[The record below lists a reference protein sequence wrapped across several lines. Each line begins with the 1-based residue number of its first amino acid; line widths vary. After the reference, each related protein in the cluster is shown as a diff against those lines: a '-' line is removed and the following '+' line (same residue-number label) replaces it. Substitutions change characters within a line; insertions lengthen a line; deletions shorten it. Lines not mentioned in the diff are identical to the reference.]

1 MINRIYRLT
10 APKVFGV
17 EFEDMKT
24 EDGVLLKP
32 TYMSVCRA
40 DQRYYFGMR
49 PAEVL
54 RAKLPMAL
62 IHEAAAEVI
71 YDPSGS
77 FARGERV
84 VMIPNVP
91 PKGYSGGEIYENYA
105 QGSSFLSSGSDGFLR
120 EYVCLPHDRIVS
132 VGNVAG
138 HIASCAELLS
148 VCVHAVD
155 RFLKISH
162 SQRERIGVWGD
173 GSVAYFLCVALKYM
187 LPDSKIYVI
196 GKSPSKLAYFSFLD
210 GVYDAG
216 EIPEDFSCC
225 HAFECCGGEGS
236 SFAIDDIIKYTM
248 PQGTVLLMGVSEN
261 KVPILTRMVLEKG
274 LVLVGSSRSGRE
286 DFVRAAEIMSQRQA
300 CHRLER
306 VTEYW
311 GEVRSTSDL
320 HDVFDRSMTAEFKTS
335 FRFNV

>member
-10 APKVFGV
+10 APKVFTV
-17 EFEDMKT
+17 EFEDMAL
-24 EDGVLLKP
+24 DGVLCKP

-54 RAKLPMAL
+54 KKKLPMAL

-71 YDPSGS
+71 YDPSGKLC
-77 FARGERV
+77 RGEQV

-91 PKGYSGGEIYENYA
+91 PKGYDGGELYENYA
-105 QGSSFLSSGSDGFLR
+105 EGSAFLSSGRDGFLR
-120 EYVCLPHDRIVS
+120 EYVCLPDDRIVS
-132 VGNVAG
+132 VKDVPG
-138 HIASCAELLS
+138 HIASSAELLS
-148 VCVHAVD
+148 VCVHACD

-162 SQRERIGVWGD
+162 SKRERIGVWGD
-173 GSVAYFLCVALKYM
+173 GSVAYFLCVVLRYM
-187 LPDSKIYVI
+187 LPESEIYVI
-196 GKSPSKLAYFSFLD
+196 GKTPSKLAYYSFCD
-210 GVYDAG
+210 GAYDAG
-216 EIPEDFSCC
+216 EIPEGFWCD

-236 SFAIDDIIKYTM
+236 SFAFDDIIKYIRA
-248 PQGTVLLMGVSEN
+248 QGTVLMMGVSEN

-274 LVLVGSSRSGRE
+274 LTLVGSSRSGRE
-286 DFVRAAEIMSQRQA
+286 DFVRAAQIMQSKQS

-306 VTEYW
+306 VTDFF
-311 GEVRSTSDL
+311 GEVRSVSDL
-320 HDVFDRSMTAEFKTS
+320 HAAFDRSMTAEFKTS

>member
-10 APKVFGV
+10 APKVFSV
-17 EFEDMKT
+17 EFEDMQT
-24 EDGVLLKP
+24 QGVLLKP

-54 RAKLPMAL
+54 KAKLPMAL

-71 YDPSGS
+71 YDPEGN
-77 FARGERV
+77 FKRGEQV

-91 PKGYSGGEIYENYA
+91 PANFSGGEIYENYA
-105 QGSSFLSSGSDGFLR
+105 AGSSFLSSGSDGFLR
-120 EYVCLPHDRIVS
+120 EYVTLPSDRIVCADK
-132 VGNVAG
+132 VPG
-138 HIASCAELLS
+138 HIASSAELLS
-148 VCVHAVD
+148 VCVHACD
-155 RFLKISH
+155 RFLRTSLSK
-162 SQRERIGVWGD
+162 RERIGVWGD
-173 GSVAYFLCVALKYM
+173 GSVAYFLCVVLKHM
-187 LPDSKIYVI
+187 FPKSKVYVI
-196 GKSPSKLAYFSFLD
+196 GKSPNKLSYFSFLD

-216 EIPEDFSCC
+216 EIPSDFWCD

-236 SFAIDDIIKYTM
+236 SFAFDDIIKYIV
-248 PQGTVLLMGVSEN
+248 PQGTVLMMGVSEN

-286 DFVRAAEIMSQRQA
+286 DFVRAAEIMGSVLA

-306 VTEYW
+306 VTDYF
-311 GEVRSTSDL
+311 GEVRCVRDL
-320 HDVFDRSMTAEFKTS
+320 HSVFDRSMTNEFKTS
-335 FRFNV
+335 FRLNI